1 MQNLNNN
8 FGNITENKE
17 IVENKSNETQPIV
30 NNEKYLKEMK
40 EKQIKDEK
48 KRKKE
53 KEKMQLESLLK
64 NYKNITSLGKEKF
77 PKEIHYSKLLIDEKK
92 KKKEKQGTLY
102 IQRGETQID
111 FIENI
116 KEKFSIDENL
126 FISTDYDIETL
137 EEEETS
143 ESNMVKDDEEKKEKK
158 TIKKPQ
164 IFLNATYETII
175 KSFKNSNIPE
185 KYHKIL
191 SVLNLS
197 YEDYNNFNKIFNFE
211 IKNNDTNIMFSK
223 MIEYVKTT
231 LIEKVPNIKKIT
243 NLNNSLK
250 KFLDSFKKTKNYNIG
265 KNEIIIPDDFSLFI
279 LFHNLLIEKSFWMLI
294 PGKNREFL
302 LFLIERILEIVD
314 ERNSKIK
321 YYITENDAKESEKE
335 NNFQNVIKKII
346 NNNKDTYIQNI
357 DKEFMENFIKNN
369 NLDEEEGLIENHE
382 LKILPDRK
390 YYDKHSFSQKWEKIK
405 TTDKIDIFNIF
416 SKLDDKENLII
427 LIISTGSKGVIQ
439 YLLISA
445 LLIIFNSNLQ
455 KNNKKFSKFLT
466 EKQTN
471 GFSLIQNITNDFKQK
486 LFITTD
492 GFQTN
497 TKEPYQRFLEFVWA
511 EFQTLHAK
519 TKKELKK
526 EKQEQIEAVQK
537 HYEDIR
543 FKKARQQE
551 ANYNIKQK
559 NKGL

>member
-8 FGNITENKE
+8 FGNITENKQ
-17 IVENKSNETQPIV
+17 IVENKPPEMQNNSMV
-30 NNEKYLKEMK
+30 NNEKYRKEMK
-40 EKQIKDEK
+40 EKQIEDEK
-48 KRKKE
+48 KIKKK

-92 KKKEKQGTLY
+92 KRKEKQGSLY

-211 IKNNDTNIMFSK
+211 IKNDDINIMFSN

-265 KNEIIIPDDFSLFI
+265 KNEIIIPDDFSLFM

-346 NNNKDTYIQNI
+346 NNNNDTYIQTI

-390 YYDKHSFSQKWEKIK
+390 YHDKHSFSQKWEKIK

-416 SKLDDKENLII
+416 SKLDDKENLVI
-427 LIISTGSKGVIQ
+427 LLISTGSKGVIQ

-445 LLIIFNSNLQ
+445 LLIIHNQ
-455 KNNKKFSKFLT
+455 KKVKKFSKFLT
-466 EKQTN
+466 EKQPN

-486 LFITTD
+486 LFITTG
-492 GFQTN
+492 GFETN

-526 EKQEQIEAVQK
+526 EKQEQTEAVQK

-551 ANYNIKQK
+551 ADYNIKQR